1 MPLPSPNRSTGGAV
15 RGGLLLLVPVV
26 PLVVACAPGES
37 GPGEEPRS
45 TRTSAAY
52 EVPDVTSVPE
62 QQPVFDDAAVQDD
75 VHTVLTEDY
84 GIDDLDVVTC
94 PPEQVVA
101 EGNTFTCTAVISGAE
116 RSVPITVTS
125 DEGSYTVGR
134 PE

>member
-1 MPLPSPNRSTGGAV
+1 M
-15 RGGLLLLVPVV
+15 
-26 PLVVACAPGES
+26 LVVACAPGES
-37 GPGEEPRS
+37 GPGEESRS
-45 TRTSAAY
+45 TRSSAAY

-62 QQPVFDDAAVQDD
+62 RRPPVFDDAAVQDD
-75 VHTVLTEDY
+75 VHTVLAEDY

-94 PPEQVVA
+94 PPQQVVA
-101 EGNTFTCTAVISGAE
+101 KGNTFTCTAVISGAE